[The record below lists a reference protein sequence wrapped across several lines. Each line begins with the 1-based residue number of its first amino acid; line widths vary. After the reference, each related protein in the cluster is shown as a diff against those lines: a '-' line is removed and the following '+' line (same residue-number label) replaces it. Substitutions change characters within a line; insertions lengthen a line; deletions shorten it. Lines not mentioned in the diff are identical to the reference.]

1 MYIGKMNYI
10 IEENVYKSID
20 TLTNSSKDIIN
31 TSTNLISQLSTLF
44 ESIEDETTIEILTDA
59 GKINDFISLVTTF
72 TKNELQELKVKSKMA
87 IEKAEKRR
95 NKISILKEENT
106 KLKEKIKEAEMEK
119 QQLILNI
126 DSISSQLS
134 DIYLENQKRE
144 RSLNYEKMNK
154 KNENMIKEK
163 YIKEI
168 NNMQKDIDFLKEKNK
183 TFENNATKFK
193 RKSLILEEKNKKLS
207 DELGAQTMQFLKK
220 MREQSDLKNT
230 INSLRLKNDDLS
242 KKLKNYEK
250 LQKKYKSLEEKT
262 EKEKT
267 EKENIIKINT
277 NNNYIKL
284 DNSSKKSGKKIIQL
298 REKNISDSDN
308 DYENDLRYKTFSNL
322 NDLLADESDTP
333 KNLESNKKTEKVYS
347 KKKTKGN
354 FKRYSFD
361 LDSLFEI
368 KLNAY
373 ENFG

>member
-1 MYIGKMNYI
+1 MYIGKINYI
-10 IEENVYKSID
+10 IEENIYKSID
-20 TLTNSSKDIIN
+20 NLTNSSKDIIN

-72 TKNELQELKVKSKMA
+72 TKNELQEIKMKSKMA
-87 IEKAEKRR
+87 IEKAEKRK

-193 RKSLILEEKNKKLS
+193 RKSL
-207 DELGAQTMQFLKK
+207 KK

-308 DYENDLRYKTFSNL
+308 DYENDPRYKTFSNL
-322 NDLLADESDTP
+322 NDLLADESDAF
-333 KNLESNKKTEKVYS
+333 ESNKRIDKIYS

>member
-20 TLTNSSKDIIN
+20 NLTNSSKDIIN
-31 TSTNLISQLSTLF
+31 TSTNLISQLTTLF
-44 ESIEDETTIEILTDA
+44 ESIEDDVTLEILSDA
-59 GKINDFISLVTTF
+59 GKINDFISLVSTF
-72 TKNELQELKVKSKMA
+72 TKNELQEIKVKAKMA
-87 IEKAEKRR
+87 IEKAEKRK

-106 KLKEKIKEAEMEK
+106 KLKEKIKDAEMEK
-119 QQLILNI
+119 RQLILNI
-126 DSISSQLS
+126 DSISNQLS

-144 RSLNYEKMNK
+144 RSLNLEQINKRNEK
-154 KNENMIKEK
+154 MIKEK

-168 NNMQKDIDFLKEKNK
+168 NNMQKDIDILKEKNK
-183 TFENNATKFK
+183 AFENNATKFK
-193 RKSLILEEKNKKLS
+193 RKSLILEEKNRKLS

-220 MREQSDLKNT
+220 MKEQSELKNT
-230 INSLRLKNDDLS
+230 INSLRLTNDDLS

-250 LQKKYKSLEEKT
+250 LQIKYKTLEEKS
-262 EKEKT
+262 
-267 EKENIIKINT
+267 EKENTIKKNL
-277 NNNYIKL
+277 NNNFIKL
-284 DNSSKKSGKKIIQL
+284 DNSNKKSGKKIIQL
-298 REKNISDSDN
+298 KEKNISDSDN

-361 LDSLFEI
+361 LDSIFEI

-373 ENFG
+373 ENFFG

>member
-20 TLTNSSKDIIN
+20 NLTNSSKDIIN
-31 TSTNLISQLSTLF
+31 TSTNLISQLTTLF
-44 ESIEDETTIEILTDA
+44 ESIEDDVTLEILSDA
-59 GKINDFISLVTTF
+59 GKINDFISLVSTF
-72 TKNELQELKVKSKMA
+72 TKNELQEIKVKAKMA
-87 IEKAEKRR
+87 IEKAEKRK

-106 KLKEKIKEAEMEK
+106 KLKEKIKDAEMEK
-119 QQLILNI
+119 RQLILNI
-126 DSISSQLS
+126 DSISNQLS

-144 RSLNYEKMNK
+144 RSLNLEQINKRNEK
-154 KNENMIKEK
+154 MIKEK

-168 NNMQKDIDFLKEKNK
+168 NNMQKDIDILKEKNK

-193 RKSLILEEKNKKLS
+193 RKSLILEEKNRKLS

-220 MREQSDLKNT
+220 MKEQSELKNT
-230 INSLRLKNDDLS
+230 INSLRLTNDDLS

-250 LQKKYKSLEEKT
+250 LQIKYKTLEEKS
-262 EKEKT
+262 
-267 EKENIIKINT
+267 EKENTIKKNL
-277 NNNYIKL
+277 NNNFIKL
-284 DNSSKKSGKKIIQL
+284 DNSNKKSGKKIIQL
-298 REKNISDSDN
+298 KEKNISDSDN

-361 LDSLFEI
+361 LDSIFEI

-373 ENFG
+373 ENFFG